1 MTNCNWLNSKLESY
15 FCDTL
20 TNEELSLFQ
29 SHLASC
35 DACKQQIE
43 SFHALDPMV
52 RRVLHRRLALAQRAA
67 QTDTRPRVLKLAFGM
82 AGLAA
87 VAVALVIGMSFFQ
100 QEIPAPP
107 IVDIPPGAQ
116 SPIGPEAVKKETT
129 EQSGSKLLKP
139 EDGDPVKP
147 APQPELDVPLANGP
161 EFSITD
167 AQGYTKTLESF
178 RGTVF
183 LFGVISSEQQ
193 GATNNFQQI
202 YETFQANRGIR
213 MLAVARHR
221 EDDLNTKIPL
231 YFNNGSRLMGV
242 EEAQYLLIDA
252 AGKSS
257 LKGSL
262 SDSASMTRLKN
273 QLNQLGIR

>member
-1 MTNCNWLNSKLESY
+1 MTNCDWLNSKLESY

-20 TNEELSLFQ
+20 TDEELRRFE

-43 SFHALDPMV
+43 SFRSIDPMV
-52 RRVLHRRLALAQRAA
+52 RPVLQRRLALAQRAA
-67 QTDTRPRVLKLAFGM
+67 QIDTRPRVLRLAFGT

-87 VAVALVIGMSFFQ
+87 AAVVLVIGVRFFQ
-100 QEIPAPP
+100 QEIPPPPALVIAPEVP
-107 IVDIPPGAQ
+107 L
-116 SPIGPEAVKKETT
+116 GPDEVKKEDP
-129 EQSGSKLLKP
+129 QQPFRARLSG
-139 EDGDPVKP
+139 GDSVKP
-147 APQPELDVPLANGP
+147 APQPELDVALANGP
-161 EFSITD
+161 EFEITD
-167 AQGYTKTLESF
+167 AQGYTTTLEPF
-178 RGTVF
+178 RGRVF
-183 LFGVISSEQQ
+183 LFGVISSDQQ
-193 GATNNFQQI
+193 TATNNFQQI
-202 YETFQANRGIR
+202 YDTFQANRGIR

-221 EDDLNTKIPL
+221 EDDLDTKIPL

-242 EEAQYLLIDA
+242 EEGQYLLIDA

-262 SDSASMTRLKN
+262 SDSASVTRLKN

>member
-1 MTNCNWLNSKLESY
+1 MTNCDWLNSKLESY
-15 FCDTL
+15 FCDNL
-20 TNEELSLFQ
+20 TDEELRRFE

-43 SFHALDPMV
+43 SFKSLDPMV
-52 RRVLHRRLALAQRAA
+52 RSVMQHRLALALMATRV
-67 QTDTRPRVLKLAFGM
+67 DTRPRVLKLAFGT

-87 VAVALVIGMSFFQ
+87 AAVVLVIGVRFFQ
-100 QEIPAPP
+100 QEFPPPPALVVAPP
-107 IVDIPPGAQ
+107 EVPPG
-116 SPIGPEAVKKETT
+116 PDEVKKEDP
-129 EQSGSKLLKP
+129 QQPFRARPSGGP
-139 EDGDPVKP
+139 PVKP
-147 APQPELDVPLANGP
+147 APQPELDVALANGP

-167 AQGYTKTLESF
+167 AQGYTTTLEAF
-178 RGTVF
+178 RGKVF

-193 GATNNFQQI
+193 GATTNFQQI
-202 YETFQANRGIR
+202 YDTFQANRGIQ

-242 EEAQYLLIDA
+242 EEGQYLLIDA

-262 SDSASMTRLKN
+262 SDSASVTRLKN

>member
-29 SHLASC
+29 AHLTSC

-43 SFHALDPMV
+43 SFHAVDPMA
-52 RRVLHRRLALAQRAA
+52 RRVLQRRLALAQRAA
-67 QTDTRPRVLKLAFGM
+67 QADTRPRVLKLAFGT

-87 VAVALVIGMSFFQ
+87 VAVVLVIGMRFFQ

-107 IVDIPPGAQ
+107 IVKILPGVQDVGAV
-116 SPIGPEAVKKETT
+116 EVKKDTLPQT
-129 EQSGSKLLKP
+129 GRLKP
-139 EDGDPVKP
+139 EDGEPVKTV
-147 APQPELDVPLANGP
+147 PQPELDVPLANGP
-161 EFSITD
+161 DFSITD
-167 AQGYTKTLESF
+167 AQGYTTTLEAF
-178 RGTVF
+178 RGKVF

-193 GATNNFQQI
+193 GATNNFQLI
-202 YETFQANRGIR
+202 YDTFQSNRGIR

-221 EDDLNTKIPL
+221 EDDLDTKIPL

-242 EEAQYLLIDA
+242 NEGQYLLIDA

>member
-43 SFHALDPMV
+43 SFHAVDPMV
-52 RRVLHRRLALAQRAA
+52 RGVLQRRLALAQRAA
-67 QTDTRPRVLKLAFGM
+67 QADSRPRVSKLAFGT

-87 VAVALVIGMSFFQ
+87 VAVVLAIGMRFFP

-107 IVDIPPGAQ
+107 IVDIQPGVQ
-116 SPIGPEAVKKETT
+116 IPIGPEEVKKDPS

-139 EDGDPVKP
+139 EDGEP
-147 APQPELDVPLANGP
+147 AKLAPRPELDVPLANGP
-161 EFSITD
+161 EFSIID
-167 AQGYTKTLESF
+167 AQGYTTTLEAV
-178 RGTVF
+178 RGRVF

-193 GATNNFQQI
+193 GATNNFEQI
-202 YETFQANRGIR
+202 YDTFQANRGIR

-221 EDDLNTKIPL
+221 EDDLDTKIPL

-242 EEAQYLLIDA
+242 EEGQYLLIDA

-262 SDSASMTRLKN
+262 SDSASLTRLKN